1 MKKITAVGIKEEGKP
16 YRVIHANVFRA
27 DLDSLPV
34 GKYTHTVEKYHK
46 KASHEQ
52 FKYLYGV
59 VYPLSLIALND
70 AGYEFT
76 NIEQVD
82 LFWKG
87 IFANKEILNRESG
100 EIMKIPLS
108 KSEFKT
114 IDEMT
119 YCDAIRN
126 YCSEYFNTWIPDP
139 EINWKEKNLERK
151 KLLPLKGD
159 SQD

>member
-1 MKKITAVGIKEEGKP
+1 MKKVKAIGIKEECKP
-16 YRVIHANVFRA
+16 FRVTSANVFRT
-27 DLDSLPV
+27 DLDSLPK
-34 GKYTHTVEKYHK
+34 GKYRITVEKYYN

-52 FKYLYGV
+52 FKYLYGL

-76 NIEQVD
+76 NVDQVD
-82 LFWKG
+82 IFWKG
-87 IFANKEILNRESG
+87 IFANKEILNRETG

-114 IDEMT
+114 IDEMA

-139 EINWKEKNLERK
+139 DPNYKQHKENNE
-151 KLLPLKGD
+151 
-159 SQD
+159 

>member
-1 MKKITAVGIKEEGKP
+1 MKKITAIGIKEDGKP
-16 YRVIHANVFRA
+16 YRIVNVKVFRF
-27 DLDSLPV
+27 DLDSLPK
-34 GKYTHTVEKYHK
+34 GRYITTVEKYHK

-70 AGYEFT
+70 AGYEFA
-76 NIEQVD
+76 NIDQVD

-87 IFANKEILNRESG
+87 IFANKELINRESG

-114 IDEMT
+114 IDEMA

-139 EINWKEKNLERK
+139 DPNYKQNK
-151 KLLPLKGD
+151 KQNEPL
-159 SQD
+159 Q

>member
-1 MKKITAVGIKEEGKP
+1 MKKITAIGIKEEGKP

-126 YCSEYFNTWIPDP
+126 YCSEYFNTHIPDP
-139 EINWKEKNLERK
+139 NPNYKKDKNYE
-151 KLLPLKGD
+151 
-159 SQD
+159 QV

>member
-1 MKKITAVGIKEEGKP
+1 MKKIQSIGIKEEGKP

-59 VYPLSLIALND
+59 VYPLSLIALNN

-139 EINWKEKNLERK
+139 DPNYKQNK
-151 KLLPLKGD
+151 KQNEPL
-159 SQD
+159 Q

>member
-1 MKKITAVGIKEEGKP
+1 MKKITAIGIKEEGKP

-126 YCSEYFNTWIPDP
+126 YCSEYFNTHIPDP
-139 EINWKEKNLERK
+139 NPNYKKDKNYE
-151 KLLPLKGD
+151 
-159 SQD
+159 QE